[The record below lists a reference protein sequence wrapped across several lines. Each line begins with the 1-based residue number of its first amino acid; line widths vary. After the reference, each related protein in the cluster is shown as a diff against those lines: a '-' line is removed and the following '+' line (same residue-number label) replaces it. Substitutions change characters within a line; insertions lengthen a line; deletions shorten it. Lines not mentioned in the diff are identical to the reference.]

1 VILLEWVTQRNIAVY
16 FVTITTAFLCAGDV
30 PSIDKV
36 ANDRL
41 GGALGNA
48 DKFSDVSG
56 AKVRIAGEAD
66 QDVTVI
72 GEEGPLR
79 LV

>member
-1 VILLEWVTQRNIAVY
+1 MTQRNIAVY
-16 FVTITTAFLCAGDV
+16 FVTIATTFLDAGDI

-36 ANDRL
+36 TDDRL

-48 DKFSDVSG
+48 HEIGDVPG
-56 AKVRIAGEAD
+56 AEVRIAGEAN
-66 QDVTVI
+66 QNMAVV
-72 GEEGPLR
+72 GEKGPLR

>member
-1 VILLEWVTQRNIAVY
+1 VY
-16 FVTITTAFLCAGDV
+16 FVAISATFLYPGDI

-36 ANDRL
+36 TNDRL
-41 GGALGNA
+41 GRALGNA

-56 AKVRIAGEAD
+56 AKVRIAGETH
-66 QDVTVI
+66 QDMPVI

-79 LV
+79 LL